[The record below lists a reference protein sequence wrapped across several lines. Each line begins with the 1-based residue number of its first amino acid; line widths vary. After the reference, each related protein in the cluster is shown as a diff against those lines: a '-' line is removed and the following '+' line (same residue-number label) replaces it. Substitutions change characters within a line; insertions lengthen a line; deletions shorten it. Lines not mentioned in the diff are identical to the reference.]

1 MTRWRLYPA
10 KPNGS
15 TVVTSLSL
23 DQLRGLGDAPA
34 KVALS
39 TKEHGLYQW
48 GVLAPLASAYNTR
61 AWLYVP
67 DYASS
72 DAPPAFVYEKSDG
85 VEVWRIAVSAK
96 ND

>member
-10 KPNGS
+10 EPSGELVRTFS
-15 TVVTSLSL
+15 PDV
-23 DQLRGLGDAPA
+23 LRGLGDAPA

-39 TKEHGLYQW
+39 TQEHGLYRW
-48 GVLAPLASAYNTR
+48 GVLTPLASAYNTR

-67 DYASS
+67 DYASP
-72 DAPPAFVYEKSDG
+72 DAPPAFVYEKGDG

>member
-1 MTRWRLYPA
+1 MTRRRLYPA
-10 KPNGS
+10 KPNRS

-23 DQLRGLGDAPA
+23 DQLRGLGDAPVCVSLA
-34 KVALS
+34 
-39 TKEHGLYQW
+39 TEEHGLYRW
-48 GVLAPLASAYNTR
+48 GTLEPLPSAYNTR

-85 VEVWRIAVSAK
+85 VEVWRLAITAG
-96 ND
+96 

>member
-1 MTRWRLYPA
+1 MTRRRLYPA
-10 KPNGS
+10 KPNRS

-23 DQLRGLGDAPA
+23 GQLRGLGDAPVCVSLA
-34 KVALS
+34 
-39 TKEHGLYQW
+39 TEEHGLYRW
-48 GVLAPLASAYNTR
+48 GVLTPLAGAYNTR

-72 DAPPAFVYEKSDG
+72 YAPPAFVYEKSDG

>member
-10 KPNGS
+10 KPSGKLVK
-15 TVVTSLSL
+15 TFSL
-23 DQLRGLGDAPA
+23 DVLRNLDDTPA

-39 TKEHGLYQW
+39 TNEHGLYQW
-48 GVLAPLASAYNTR
+48 GVLIPFASAYNTR

-67 DYASS
+67 DYASH
-72 DAPPAFVYEKSDG
+72 DAPPAFVYVTSGG
-85 VEVWRIAVSAK
+85 VLVLRIAVSEK